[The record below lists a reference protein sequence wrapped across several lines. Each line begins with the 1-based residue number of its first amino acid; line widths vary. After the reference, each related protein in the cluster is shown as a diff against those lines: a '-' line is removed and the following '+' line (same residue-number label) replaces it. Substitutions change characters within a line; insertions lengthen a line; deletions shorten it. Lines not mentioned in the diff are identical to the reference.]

1 MSEQHPLASLRD
13 KIDTVDQRLI
23 ELLAERMKLVHEVG
37 AVKREH
43 GLPIYVPEREAQMIA
58 RRRDEAESQQVPGQ
72 LIEDILRR
80 IMRDSYS
87 SEHGRG
93 FKQINPNIGP
103 IVVVGGAGQLGGL
116 FVRMFLASGY
126 QVKILEKDD
135 WGTQSQDILKKA
147 ALVIVSVP
155 IHITEQI
162 IGQLTHLPKDCI
174 LADLTSIKARPLQ
187 AMLQA
192 HQGPVVGLHPMFGPD
207 VASFAKQV
215 VVYSDGRGS
224 EHYQWLLEQIGIW
237 GAHLCPV
244 PGEKHDHAMSLI
256 QALRHFTSFVYG
268 VHLAKETPDLEL
280 LLDLSSPIYRL
291 ELAMV
296 GRLFAQNPQLYAD
309 IIMSQPENLAMI
321 RRYHERFGE
330 MLEMLEQYDSDAFIQ
345 EFAKVREWFGDYAQ
359 QFLQESRNL
368 LAQAHDQRRH
378 TS

>member
-1 MSEQHPLASLRD
+1 MSDQHPLASLRD
-13 KIDTVDQRLI
+13 KIDAVDQRLI
-23 ELLAERMKLVHEVG
+23 KLLAERLALVHEVG

-58 RRRDEAESQQVPGQ
+58 KRREEAESLKVPGP

-93 FKQINPNIGP
+93 FKQVNPDIGP

-126 QVKILEKDD
+126 EVKVLEKDD
-135 WGTQSQDILKKA
+135 WGTDSEEMLKNA
-147 ALVIVSVP
+147 SVVIVSVP

-162 IGQLTHLPKDCI
+162 IGQLTHLSNNCI

-224 EHYQWLLEQIGIW
+224 EHYQWFLEQIGIW
-237 GAHLCPV
+237 GAHLYPA

-256 QALRHFTSFVYG
+256 QALRHFTSFAYG

-296 GRLFAQNPQLYAD
+296 GRLFAQDSQLYAD
-309 IIMSQPENLAMI
+309 IIMSQPENLEMI

-330 MLEMLEQYDSDAFIQ
+330 MLEMLEQYDRDAFIQ

-359 QFLQESRNL
+359 QFLKESRNL